1 MYFFS
6 LYNLAYKQ
14 WYLLDYDFYEVSSK
28 TRIIFH
34 VSMNYLDIQLKL
46 TVFLVLYLKY
56 SVVSSYPPTFAE
68 EPKNR
73 TINAGSGA
81 LFRCK
86 ADGRPTPRVTVSSW
100 LKDGQPLSQRD
111 LSSGRLKVY
120 TSSGSLQFVRTRRED
135 SGNYTCVIRNT
146 QGVNTSSAILVVKGV
161 F

>member
-1 MYFFS
+1 
-6 LYNLAYKQ
+6 
-14 WYLLDYDFYEVSSK
+14 
-28 TRIIFH
+28 
-34 VSMNYLDIQLKL
+34 MNYLDIQLKL
-46 TVFLVLYLKY
+46 TVFLVLYLKF

-146 QGVNTSSAILVVKGV
+146 QGVNTSSAILVVKGMSLGV
-161 F
+161 TETQRVYINISSTIHSTGPFTNSFFTNNTKH